1 MSISVCYSVA
11 KSCPTH
17 CYPIAAARQ
26 ASLFF
31 TISWSWLTLM
41 PIELVMLSNHLIVCR
56 ALLLLSSNFPST
68 KVFSNELTVCI
79 RWLKYWSFSI
89 SPSNECSGLIS
100 FRIRLVY
107 CLLAVERA
115 LKSLLRYHNLKAS
128 FLQHC
133 LVFINLCMP
142 AKYKYFVFF
151 FLIET
156 LHVMC
161 TIRSWRLC
169 IQSHWE
175 SWTRLY
181 ICGSG
186 QNNSSPAGRGRFPHK

>member
-31 TISWSWLTLM
+31 TISWSWLKLM

-128 FLQHC
+128 VLPHLAFFMAQLSHLYMTTGKAIALNIQT
-133 LVFINLCMP
+133 
-142 AKYKYFVFF
+142 FVRKMMSLLFNT
-151 FLIET
+151 LI
-156 LHVMC
+156 L
-161 TIRSWRLC
+161 S
-169 IQSHWE
+169 
-175 SWTRLY
+175 
-181 ICGSG
+181 
-186 QNNSSPAGRGRFPHK
+186 